1 MVFDNGNH
9 RALPPEKKMAPED
22 SYSRAVEFKIDPEN
36 MTVSQVWAYG
46 DAETNSLFATY
57 QGGALRLPET
67 GNVFINYGG
76 VVTDK
81 DGKPSIANRT
91 DHCAAHLMEVTC
103 DPPCEKVFELVID
116 DRSSKDPIS
125 WSSFRTE
132 HLPKLF

>member
-1 MVFDNGNH
+1 MVLDNGNH

-36 MTVSQVWAYG
+36 MTVSQVWVCG
-46 DAETNSLFATY
+46 DAVSNSLFATY

-81 DGKPSIANRT
+81 DGKPSTTNRT
-91 DHCAAHLMEVTC
+91 DHCAAHLVEVT
-103 DPPCEKVFELVID
+103 DEPPHEKVFELVID
-116 DRSSKDPIS
+116 DRSSKEPIS

-132 HLPKLF
+132 HLPGFF